1 MAVSGVTVLPA
12 SAPTFVRAAGSAV
25 ICAGCGLGPTCES
38 ATVVVTAGFWLDTDT
53 GRATAKG
60 AFSVDAG
67 GTCRLTTLVVSAICT
82 GCRLAALLASATG
95 VIAAGFWPD
104 AGRATVKSGF

>member
-25 ICAGCGLGPTCES
+25 ICAGCALAFTCES

-67 GTCRLTTLVVSAICT
+67 GTCRLT
-82 GCRLAALLASATG
+82 ALLASATG

-104 AGRATVKSGF
+104 AGRAAVKSG